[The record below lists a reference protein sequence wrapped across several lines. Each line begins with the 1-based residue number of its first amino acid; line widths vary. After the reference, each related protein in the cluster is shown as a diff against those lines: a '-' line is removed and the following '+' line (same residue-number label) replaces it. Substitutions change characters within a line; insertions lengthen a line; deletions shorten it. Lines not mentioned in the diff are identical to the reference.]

1 MSKMELSQIY
11 YFLDVAKTEH
21 MTRSAENLH
30 IAQPSLTKS
39 INKLEDELGVP
50 LFVQRGRNIVL
61 TEYGKYLSE
70 RLTPIAASLDSIKNE
85 IRALARIEELTVRI
99 NVLAAS
105 TLVTEA
111 IILYQKDHPDIH
123 FKLTQEDESRSFD
136 IQVTTAAGPTASHL
150 CSRSCAIEEQIFLA
164 VPLNS
169 KYSERQSLS
178 LCEVKDQGF
187 VSLIGSK
194 KLRAICDGFCRNA
207 GFEPNI
213 IFESDNPVAVRNMI
227 AANIGIGFWP
237 EISWGTKYRNDIKL
251 VGVIEPEC
259 KRDII
264 IQQYS
269 NKAQD
274 GTVSHFFDFLC
285 GYFTERITSG
295 SSKQI

>member
-1 MSKMELSQIY
+1 MELSQIY

-21 MTRSAENLH
+21 MTKSAENLH

-39 INKLEDELGVP
+39 IHKLEDELGVP

-61 TEYGKYLSE
+61 TEYGRYLSDK
-70 RLTPIAASLDSIKNE
+70 LSPIADSLGSVKDE
-85 IRALARIEELTVRI
+85 INALANIEERTVRI

-111 IILYQKDHPDIH
+111 IILYQKNRPDVH

-136 IQVTTAAGPTASHL
+136 IQITTAAEPTASRL
-150 CSRSCAIEEQIFLA
+150 CSRSRDIEEQIFLA

-169 KYSERQSLS
+169 VYAERQSVRLS
-178 LCEVKDQGF
+178 EVRDQGF

-194 KLRAICDGFCRNA
+194 KLRAICDGFCRSA
-207 GFEPNI
+207 GFEPKI

-237 EISWGTKYRNDIKL
+237 EISWGTKYRNNIKL
-251 VGVIEPEC
+251 VGVSEPEC

-269 NKAQD
+269 NKVRED
-274 GTVSHFFDFLC
+274 TVSDFFDFLYE
-285 GYFTERITSG
+285 YFTKRIKPR
-295 SSKQI
+295 SSN

>member
-1 MSKMELSQIY
+1 MELSQIY

-21 MTRSAENLH
+21 MTKSAENLH

-39 INKLEDELGVP
+39 IHKLEDELGVP

-61 TEYGKYLSE
+61 TEYGRYLSNK
-70 RLTPIAASLDSIKNE
+70 LSPIADSLGSVKDE
-85 IRALARIEELTVRI
+85 INALANIEERTVRI

-111 IILYQKDHPDIH
+111 IILYQKNRPDVH
-123 FKLTQEDESRSFD
+123 FKLTQEDENRSFD
-136 IQVTTAAGPTASHL
+136 IQITTAAEPTASRL
-150 CSRSCAIEEQIFLA
+150 CSRSRDIEEQIFLA

-169 KYSERQSLS
+169 VYAERQSVRLS
-178 LCEVKDQGF
+178 EVRDQGF

-194 KLRAICDGFCRNA
+194 KLRAICDGFCRSA
-207 GFEPNI
+207 GFEPKI

-237 EISWGTKYRNDIKL
+237 EISWGTKYRNNIKL
-251 VGVIEPEC
+251 VGVSEPEC

-269 NKAQD
+269 NKVRED
-274 GTVSHFFDFLC
+274 TVSDFFDFLYE
-285 GYFTERITSG
+285 YFTKRIKPR
-295 SSKQI
+295 SSN

>member
-1 MSKMELSQIY
+1 MELSQIY

-21 MTRSAENLH
+21 MTKSAENLH

-39 INKLEDELGVP
+39 IHKLEDELGVP

-61 TEYGKYLSE
+61 TEYGRYLSDK
-70 RLTPIAASLDSIKNE
+70 LSPIADSLGSVKDE
-85 IRALARIEELTVRI
+85 INALANIEERTVRI

-111 IILYQKDHPDIH
+111 IILYQKNRPDVH
-123 FKLTQEDESRSFD
+123 FKLTQEDENRSFD
-136 IQVTTAAGPTASHL
+136 IQITTAAEPTASRL
-150 CSRSCAIEEQIFLA
+150 CSRSCDIEEQIFLA

-169 KYSERQSLS
+169 VYAERQSVRLS
-178 LCEVKDQGF
+178 EVRDQGF

-194 KLRAICDGFCRNA
+194 KLRAICDGFCRSA
-207 GFEPNI
+207 GFEPKI

-237 EISWGTKYRNDIKL
+237 EISWGTKYRNNIKL
-251 VGVIEPEC
+251 VGVSEPEC

-269 NKAQD
+269 NKVRED
-274 GTVSHFFDFLC
+274 TVSDFFDFLYE
-285 GYFTERITSG
+285 YFTKRIKPRSLN
-295 SSKQI
+295 

>member
-1 MSKMELSQIY
+1 MELSQIY
-11 YFLDVAKTEH
+11 YFLNVAKTEH
-21 MTRSAENLH
+21 MTRSAEELH

-39 INKLEDELGVP
+39 IHKLEDELGVP

-61 TEYGKYLSE
+61 TEYGRYLSE
-70 RLTPIAASLDSIKNE
+70 RLTPIAASLDSVKDE
-85 IRALARIEELTVRI
+85 IHALARIEERTVRI

-136 IQVTTAAGPTASHL
+136 VQVTTAAEPTASRL
-150 CSRSCAIEEQIFLA
+150 CSRSRAIEEQIFLA

-169 KYSERQSLS
+169 EYSERRSLS

-194 KLRAICDGFCRNA
+194 KLRAICDGFCRDA
-207 GFEPNI
+207 GFEPKI

-251 VGVIEPEC
+251 VGVLEPEC

-274 GTVSHFFDFLC
+274 GTVSDFFDFLY
-285 GYFTERITSG
+285 GYFAERIKPRS
-295 SSKQI
+295 

>member
-1 MSKMELSQIY
+1 MELSQIY

-21 MTRSAENLH
+21 MTKSAENLH

-39 INKLEDELGVP
+39 IHKLEDELGVP

-61 TEYGKYLSE
+61 TEYGRYLSDK
-70 RLTPIAASLDSIKNE
+70 LSPIADSLGSVKDE
-85 IRALARIEELTVRI
+85 INALANIEERTVRI

-111 IILYQKDHPDIH
+111 IILYQKNRPDVH

-136 IQVTTAAGPTASHL
+136 IQITTAAEPTASRL
-150 CSRSCAIEEQIFLA
+150 CSRSRDIEEQIFLA

-169 KYSERQSLS
+169 VYAERQSVRLS
-178 LCEVKDQGF
+178 EVRDQGF

-194 KLRAICDGFCRNA
+194 KLRAICDGFCRSA
-207 GFEPNI
+207 GFEPKI

-237 EISWGTKYRNDIKL
+237 EISWGTKYRNNIKL
-251 VGVIEPEC
+251 VGVSEPEC

-269 NKAQD
+269 NKVRED
-274 GTVSHFFDFLC
+274 TVSDFFDFLYE
-285 GYFTERITSG
+285 YFTKRIKPK
-295 SSKQI
+295 SSN

>member
-1 MSKMELSQIY
+1 MELSQIY
-11 YFLDVAKTEH
+11 YFLNVAKTEH
-21 MTRSAENLH
+21 MTRSAEELH

-39 INKLEDELGVP
+39 IHKLEDELGVP

-61 TEYGKYLSE
+61 TEYGRYLSE
-70 RLTPIAASLDSIKNE
+70 RLTPIAASLDSVKDE
-85 IRALARIEELTVRI
+85 VHALARIEERTVRI

-136 IQVTTAAGPTASHL
+136 VQVTTAAEPTASRL
-150 CSRSCAIEEQIFLA
+150 CSRSRAIEEQIFLA

-169 KYSERQSLS
+169 EYSERRSLS

-194 KLRAICDGFCRNA
+194 KLRAICDGFCRDA
-207 GFEPNI
+207 GFEPKI

-251 VGVIEPEC
+251 VGVLEPEC

-269 NKAQD
+269 NKAQE
-274 GTVSHFFDFLC
+274 GTVSDFFDFLY
-285 GYFTERITSG
+285 GYFAERIKPRS
-295 SSKQI
+295 

>member
-1 MSKMELSQIY
+1 MELSQIY
-11 YFLDVAKTEH
+11 YFLNVAKTEH
-21 MTRSAENLH
+21 MTRSAEELH

-39 INKLEDELGVP
+39 IHKLEDELGVP

-61 TEYGKYLSE
+61 TEYGRYLSE
-70 RLTPIAASLDSIKNE
+70 RLTPIAASLDSVKDE
-85 IRALARIEELTVRI
+85 IHALARIEERTVRI

-136 IQVTTAAGPTASHL
+136 VQVTTAAEPTASRL
-150 CSRSCAIEEQIFLA
+150 CSRSRAIEEQIFLA

-169 KYSERQSLS
+169 EYSERRSLS

-194 KLRAICDGFCRNA
+194 KLRAICDGFCRDA
-207 GFEPNI
+207 GFEPKI

-251 VGVIEPEC
+251 VGVLEPEC

-269 NKAQD
+269 NKAQE
-274 GTVSHFFDFLC
+274 GTVSDFFDFLY
-285 GYFTERITSG
+285 GYFAERIKPRS
-295 SSKQI
+295 

>member
-1 MSKMELSQIY
+1 MELSQIY

-21 MTRSAENLH
+21 MTKSAENLH

-39 INKLEDELGVP
+39 IHKLEDELGVP

-61 TEYGKYLSE
+61 TEYGRYLSNK
-70 RLTPIAASLDSIKNE
+70 LSPIADSLGSVKDE
-85 IRALARIEELTVRI
+85 INALANIEERTVRI

-111 IILYQKDHPDIH
+111 IILYQKNRPDVH
-123 FKLTQEDESRSFD
+123 FKLTQEDENRSFD
-136 IQVTTAAGPTASHL
+136 IQITTAAEPTASRL
-150 CSRSCAIEEQIFLA
+150 CSRSCDIEEQIFLA

-169 KYSERQSLS
+169 VYAERQSVRLS
-178 LCEVKDQGF
+178 EVRDQGF

-194 KLRAICDGFCRNA
+194 KLRAICDGFCRSA
-207 GFEPNI
+207 GFEPKI

-237 EISWGTKYRNDIKL
+237 EISWGTKYRNNIKL
-251 VGVIEPEC
+251 VGVSEPEC

-269 NKAQD
+269 NKVRED
-274 GTVSHFFDFLC
+274 TVSDFFDFLYE
-285 GYFTERITSG
+285 YFTKRIKPR
-295 SSKQI
+295 SSN

>member
-1 MSKMELSQIY
+1 MELSQIY
-11 YFLDVAKTEH
+11 YFLNVAKTEH
-21 MTRSAENLH
+21 MTRSAEELH

-39 INKLEDELGVP
+39 IHKLEDELGVP

-61 TEYGKYLSE
+61 TEYGRYLSE
-70 RLTPIAASLDSIKNE
+70 RLTPIAASLDSVKDE
-85 IRALARIEELTVRI
+85 IHALARIEERTVRI

-136 IQVTTAAGPTASHL
+136 VQVTTAAEPTVSRL
-150 CSRSCAIEEQIFLA
+150 CSRSRAIEEQIFLA

-169 KYSERQSLS
+169 EYSERRSLS

-207 GFEPNI
+207 GFEPKI

-251 VGVIEPEC
+251 VGVLEPEC

-274 GTVSHFFDFLC
+274 GTVSDFFDFLY
-285 GYFTERITSG
+285 GYFAERI
-295 SSKQI
+295 KPRL

>member
-1 MSKMELSQIY
+1 MELSQIY
-11 YFLDVAKTEH
+11 YFLNVVKTEH
-21 MTRSAENLH
+21 MTRSAEELH

-39 INKLEDELGVP
+39 IHKLEDELGVP

-61 TEYGKYLSE
+61 TEYGRYLSE
-70 RLTPIAASLDSIKNE
+70 RLTPIAASLDSVKDE
-85 IRALARIEELTVRI
+85 IHALARIEERTVRI

-136 IQVTTAAGPTASHL
+136 VQVTTAAEPTASRL
-150 CSRSCAIEEQIFLA
+150 CSRSRAIEEQIFLA

-169 KYSERQSLS
+169 EYSERRSLS

-194 KLRAICDGFCRNA
+194 KLRAICDGFCRDA
-207 GFEPNI
+207 GFEPKI

-251 VGVIEPEC
+251 VGVLEPEC

-269 NKAQD
+269 NKAQE
-274 GTVSHFFDFLC
+274 GTVSDFFDFLY
-285 GYFTERITSG
+285 GYFAERIKPRS
-295 SSKQI
+295 